1 MLKKLLYFFLFYV
14 MFVFSA
20 NSQQITYTP
29 QTANG
34 YQFKYLK
41 VDSLFHLS
49 VGDTSLKKGVAR
61 AGAIVFRNA
70 DSLYYGYNGV
80 RWVLLGGIGKVY
92 ADYGLINVNDST
104 LKADSLQLT
113 TLAKSY
119 KIVDSLDKLYL
130 KLTGGIVTGTVDI
143 QQPLS
148 LGEGGVSRGR
158 LNFFNED
165 NGNTGSLSS
174 IPYTSNREWLLPDY
188 DGTLTTEDSLRSKT
202 DSLLNIINGR
212 ATFGDVRDVVNDSIN
227 YVRDN
232 YVTLNTAQTIKGYK
246 TFDTSFTMRHY
257 TDSLNIYDTTRGIVL
272 ENTNGAT
279 GNSNSITPEGDRIT
293 PLIRFKNNVWFN
305 NGNPDAPNKV
315 IPNASNPTEWVIQ
328 QRNYSGSQYT
338 YNSNLEIK
346 YKIGTRDYVTVGK
359 FTKDGFV
366 GNISGL
372 LNVTVGGLSAGGNGY
387 FKIKQANT
395 EDVLLTM
402 GTSGSNS
409 YIKNSSSGILF
420 TNSTSTIIGSGSIF
434 GVLVKNVGSIYKV
447 LVGGGD
453 EYSTTPASYFNV
465 KGNAYIGGNANAP
478 SYGLQVVGKT
488 ILTGLATNYIYINDS
503 SYTLTPTKKQ
513 INVAATTKN
522 VYINLLTS
530 VGNDGQEWS
539 VRRESDTNQYKVI
552 IKPTSGQKINGADSL
567 ILFAQNNNVTLKSDG
582 ANYIIVDRY
591 NTAKA
596 NTPAAAEDLS
606 NISSVTPKKRI
617 YTQTDSVVSVTEYY
631 EVTLTTAGTAS
642 SFAVKT
648 PIPTTFTSVYD
659 AIGVGA
665 VTIVDDFTTPTTR
678 KSASAVITSVNASN
692 KVLIQLNDDADS
704 GNTKRIV
711 TLNYQYILK

>member
-1 MLKKLLYFFLFYV
+1 M
-14 MFVFSA
+14 
-20 NSQQITYTP
+20 
-29 QTANG
+29 
-34 YQFKYLK
+34 
-41 VDSLFHLS
+41 D
-49 VGDTSLKKGVAR
+49 
-61 AGAIVFRNA
+61 
-70 DSLYYGYNGV
+70 
-80 RWVLLGGIGKVY
+80 
-92 ADYGLINVNDST
+92 
-104 LKADSLQLT
+104 
-113 TLAKSY
+113 
-119 KIVDSLDKLYL
+119 
-130 KLTGGIVTGTVDI
+130 
-143 QQPLS
+143 
-148 LGEGGVSRGR
+148 
-158 LNFFNED
+158 
-165 NGNTGSLSS
+165 
-174 IPYTSNREWLLPDY
+174 
-188 DGTLTTEDSLRSKT
+188 
-202 DSLLNIINGR
+202 
-212 ATFGDVRDVVNDSIN
+212 
-227 YVRDN
+227 
-232 YVTLNTAQTIKGYK
+232 
-246 TFDTSFTMRHY
+246 
-257 TDSLNIYDTTRGIVL
+257 
-272 ENTNGAT
+272 AT
-279 GNSNSITPEGDRIT
+279 GNSASITPEGDRIT
-293 PLIRFKNNVWFN
+293 PLIRFKNNVWIN
-305 NGNPDAPNKV
+305 NVNPEAPNKV

-359 FTKDGFV
+359 FTKNGFV
-366 GNISGL
+366 GDISGL
-372 LNVTVGGLSAGGNGY
+372 LNVTVGGLAAGGNGY
-387 FKIKQANT
+387 FKIKQSNS
-395 EDVLLTM
+395 EDVVLSM
-402 GTSGSNS
+402 GTSGSSS
-409 YIKNSSSGILF
+409 YIKNSSSSGIFF
-420 TNSTSTIIGSGSIF
+420 TNSTSTIIGSGNIY
-434 GVLVKNVGSIYKV
+434 GVLVKNVGSNIYKV

-478 SYGLQVVGKT
+478 SNGLQVVGKT

-678 KSASAVITSVNASN
+678 KSASAVITSVNSSN
-692 KVLIQLNDDADS
+692 KVLVQLNDDADS

>member
-1 MLKKLLYFFLFYV
+1 MVNPRSLD
-14 MFVFSA
+14 
-20 NSQQITYTP
+20 
-29 QTANG
+29 
-34 YQFKYLK
+34 FKYLYNGNRPY
-41 VDSLFHLS
+41 S
-49 VGDTSLKKGVAR
+49 DTSEVNATIPIGIRSKGL
-61 AGAIVFRNA
+61 IVNVNKELWWYK
-70 DSLYYGYNGV
+70 DS
-80 RWVLLGGIGKVY
+80 VLDNSLVPLALGGGGSGGTGKVY

-104 LKADSLQLT
+104 LRVDTLYISSLERLMKVADSLGVIIA
-113 TLAKSY
+113 AKPS
-119 KIVDSLDKLYL
+119 
-130 KLTGGIVTGTVDI
+130 
-143 QQPLS
+143 
-148 LGEGGVSRGR
+148 
-158 LNFFNED
+158 
-165 NGNTGSLSS
+165 
-174 IPYTSNREWLLPDY
+174 
-188 DGTLTTEDSLRSKT
+188 
-202 DSLLNIINGR
+202 
-212 ATFGDVRDVVNDSIN
+212 FGDVRDVVNDSMD
-227 YVRDN
+227 YVRSNFQPLENQRLSTTDSVTFSKVYAKTKFVTGEYGN
-232 YVTLNTAQTIKGYK
+232 VDGKLEYIDRGSGNVGTLQNTTLTNNRIWSLPDQSGTIALTSDYVTLNTAQTIKGYK

-272 ENTNGAT
+272 ENTKDAT
-279 GNSNSITPEGDRIT
+279 GNSASITPEGDRIT
-293 PLIRFKNNVWFN
+293 PLIRFKNNVWLN
-305 NGNPDAPNKV
+305 NVNPESPNNV

-328 QRNYSGSQYT
+328 QRNYSGSQQT
-338 YNSNLEIK
+338 YGSSLEFK
-346 YKIGTRDYVTVGK
+346 YKIGTRDYYTVGK
-359 FTKDGFV
+359 FTKDGFM

-372 LNVTVGGLSAGGNGY
+372 LQVTVGGAAAGGYGY
-387 FKIKQANT
+387 FKIKQSNT
-395 EDVLLTM
+395 ESVVLTM
-402 GTSGSNS
+402 GTSGSSS
-409 YIKNSSSGILF
+409 YIKNSSNSGISF
-420 TNSTSTIIGSGSIF
+420 TNSTSTIIGSGNIY
-434 GVLVKNVGSIYKV
+434 GVLVKRDGNNIYRV

-453 EYSTTPASYFNV
+453 ESSTTPASYFIV
-465 KGNAYIGGNANAP
+465 KGNAYIGGNGNAP
-478 SYGLQVVGKT
+478 NDGLQVVGKT
-488 ILTGLATNYIYINDS
+488 ILSGLATNYRYINDS
-503 SYTLTPTKKQ
+503 SYTLTTTTKQ

-659 AIGVGA
+659 AMGVGA